1 MTMHGA
7 VKSFVEN
14 VYRSQSTR
22 AAASFTFHDPPA
34 LRSETHD
41 RPVKLGGN
49 GQGTLQRLIRPLP
62 DAVESIHHRSS
73 RKPLKNGCRTFPSAD
88 FALYSISANS
98 FGSTQMPLW
107 AIRFA

>member
-1 MTMHGA
+1 MTMHAA

-22 AAASFTFHDPPA
+22 CSLVHLLMIPPA

-49 GQGTLQRLIRPLP
+49 GQGTLQRLIRPMP
-62 DAVESIHHRSS
+62 EAVVSIYHRSS
-73 RKPLKNGCRTFPSAD
+73 RNPLKNGCRTFPSAD
-88 FALYSISANS
+88 FARYSISANS
-98 FGSTQMPLW
+98 FGSTQMPRC
-107 AIRFA
+107 AMRFV